1 MESARPP
8 LLLIVNGK
16 PASGKTTL
24 ARRLAADLALPLFA
38 KDDVKDTLFDAMGV
52 SDRAWSR
59 RLGAGSMAT
68 LRYITE
74 TLIASAQS
82 LIVEANFSVE
92 LHTSFFQSLVAR
104 HGARVAQIWL
114 TADSE
119 TLAQRFA
126 ARAATGERHP
136 GHVELENIAEF
147 RATLLRV
154 DGAPLPLSG
163 ALLTVDTTDFATIRY
178 DELLSTVRL
187 VRDGAETTG
196 QSF

>member
-1 MESARPP
+1 METARPP
-8 LLLIVNGK
+8 LLVIVTGK
-16 PASGKTTL
+16 PATGKTTL
-24 ARRLAADLALPLFA
+24 AQRLAADLALPLFA
-38 KDDVKDTLFDAMGV
+38 KDGVKDTLFDAMGV
-52 SDRAWSR
+52 GDRAWSR

-68 LRYITE
+68 LRYICE
-74 TLIASAQS
+74 TLVAAGQS
-82 LIVEANFSVE
+82 LIVEAPFSAE

-114 TADSE
+114 TADPE

-154 DGAPLPLSG
+154 ESAPLPLSG
-163 ALLTVDTTDFATIRY
+163 ALLTVDTTDFATMRY
-178 DELLSTVRL
+178 DELLSAVRS

-196 QSF
+196 QSL